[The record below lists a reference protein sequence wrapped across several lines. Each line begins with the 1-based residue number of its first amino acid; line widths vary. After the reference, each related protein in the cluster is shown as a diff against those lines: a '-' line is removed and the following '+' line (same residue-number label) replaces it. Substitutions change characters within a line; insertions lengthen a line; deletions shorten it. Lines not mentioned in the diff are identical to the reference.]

1 MKKKLIIALPVLL
14 LLVGG
19 FMAKKILL
27 KPKPAPPPKIAG
39 ELLTLA
45 PEFLINL
52 SDGHYGKLT
61 VALTLEKAPAAAEG
75 GEAPKL
81 PQDAAIRADVTDA
94 LTGLNSNDL
103 INRTKR
109 HRLQKTLLRSIN
121 KTTDE
126 PVKGVMFTDIAVQ

>member
-1 MKKKLIIALPVLL
+1 MKKKLIIAIPVLL

-27 KPKPAPPPKIAG
+27 KPTPPPPPKIAG

-45 PEFLINL
+45 PEFLVNL

-61 VALTLEKAPAAAEG
+61 VALTVSKAPAAAEG
-75 GEAPKL
+75 GDAPKL
-81 PQDAAIRADVTDA
+81 PQDAAIRADITDA
-94 LTGLNSNDL
+94 LTGLTASDL
-103 INRTKR
+103 ISRTKR
-109 HRLQKTLLRSIN
+109 HALQKTLLRSIK

-126 PVKGVMFTDIAVQ
+126 PVTGVMFTDIAVQ

>member
-19 FMAKKILL
+19 FTAKKILL

-45 PEFLINL
+45 PEFLVNL

-61 VALTLEKAPAAAEG
+61 VALTLTKAPVAPA
-75 GEAPKL
+75 GETATL
-81 PQDAAIRADVTDA
+81 PQDAAIRADITDA
-94 LTGLNSNDL
+94 LTGINSNDL

-109 HRLQKTLLRSIN
+109 HTLQKMLLRSIK

>member
-27 KPKPAPPPKIAG
+27 APKPGPKPKIEG
-39 ELLTLA
+39 GLVTLA
-45 PEFLINL
+45 PEFLVNL

-61 VALTLEKAPAAAEG
+61 VALLVSPAPAPDAG
-75 GEAPKL
+75 GETKL
-81 PQDAAIRADVTDA
+81 PQDAAIRANVTDA
-94 LTGLNSNDL
+94 LTGLDSNDL
-103 INRTKR
+103 ISRVRR
-109 HRLQKTLLRSIN
+109 HALQKTLLRSIK

-126 PVKGVMFTDIAVQ
+126 PVKNVMFTDIAVQ

>member
-1 MKKKLIIALPVLL
+1 MKKKLLVAVPVLL

-39 ELLTLA
+39 KLLTLA
-45 PEFLINL
+45 PEFLVNL
-52 SDGHYGKLT
+52 SDGHYGKVT
-61 VALTLEKAPAAAEG
+61 VALTLTKAPVAAA
-75 GEAPKL
+75 GETATL
-81 PQDAAIRADVTDA
+81 PEDAAVRSVVTDA
-94 LTGLNSNDL
+94 LTGLRANDL

-109 HRLQKTLLRSIN
+109 HGLQKALLRSIK

-126 PVKGVMFTDIAVQ
+126 PVTGVMFTDIAVQ

>member
-1 MKKKLIIALPVLL
+1 MKKKLIIAVPVLL

-39 ELLTLA
+39 QLFTLA
-45 PEFLINL
+45 PEFLVNL
-52 SDGHYGKLT
+52 ADGHYGKLT
-61 VALTLEKAPAAAEG
+61 VALKMTKAPVAAA
-75 GEAPKL
+75 GETVTL
-81 PQDAAIRADVTDA
+81 PEDAAVRADVTDA
-94 LTGLNSNDL
+94 LTGLSSSDL

-109 HRLQKTLLRSIN
+109 HALQNQLLRSIK

-126 PVKGVMFTDIAVQ
+126 PVTGVMFTDIAVQ

>member
-27 KPKPAPPPKIAG
+27 KPKPVPPPKIAG
-39 ELLTLA
+39 TLLTLD
-45 PEFLINL
+45 PEFLVNL

-61 VALTLEKAPAAAEG
+61 VALQLTKAPVATPGAVT
-75 GEAPKL
+75 KL
-81 PQDAAIRADVTDA
+81 PEDAALRANITDA

-103 INRTKR
+103 ISRVRR
-109 HRLQKTLLRSIN
+109 HALQKTILRSIK

-126 PVKGVMFTDIAVQ
+126 PVTNVMFTDIAVQ

>member
-1 MKKKLIIALPVLL
+1 MKKKLLIAIPVLV

-27 KPKPAPPPKIAG
+27 KPKPGPTPKIAG
-39 ELLTLA
+39 SLLTLD

-61 VALTLEKAPAAAEG
+61 VALTLEKAPAAAA
-75 GEAPKL
+75 GEVAKL

-94 LTGLNSNDL
+94 LTGLTAGDL

-109 HRLQKTLLRSIN
+109 HRLQKVLLRSI
-121 KTTDE
+121 KKSTDE
-126 PVKGVMFTDIAVQ
+126 PVTNVMFTDIAVQ

>member
-1 MKKKLIIALPVLL
+1 MKKKLIIVLPVLL

-27 KPKPAPPPKIAG
+27 KPKPGPPPKIAG
-39 ELLTLA
+39 TLLALD

-61 VALTLEKAPAAAEG
+61 VALTLSKAPAAAP
-75 GEAPKL
+75 GEITKL

-103 INRTKR
+103 ISRVRR
-109 HRLQKTLLRSIN
+109 HALQKTLLRSIN
-121 KTTDE
+121 RTTDE
-126 PVKGVMFTDIAVQ
+126 PVTAVMFTDIAVQ